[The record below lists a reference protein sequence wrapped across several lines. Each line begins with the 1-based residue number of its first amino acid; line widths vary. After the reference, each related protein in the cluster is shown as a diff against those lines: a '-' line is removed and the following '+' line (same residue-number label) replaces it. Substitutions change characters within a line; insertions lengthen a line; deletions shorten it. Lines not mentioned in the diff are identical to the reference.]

1 MCKWFFKLTW
11 CLQRGFCW
19 AHSMRNIWEN
29 YIWQSKIRPPVLGIW
44 NPFMSHL
51 CIVFFGMGDKTRS
64 FEIFEYPY
72 EFRKNCR
79 KKLWQKQKTLFK
91 KDSYRCHGPQ
101 KKSWLRCLFSGW
113 DFWRLDGLEE
123 LWIFRTPKLTSSW
136 PGFFFIGTKSSQN
149 VGPYLRSR
157 FVHIFGTCINTN
169 LNFNGIMIY
178 SNIYAAF
185 SRGITLISL
194 CAIMLIF

>member
-1 MCKWFFKLTW
+1 MYDTKTKEQNTTTETLKFKQRRCANGFSNWPGVCSEVFVGLT
-11 CLQRGFCW
+11 Q
-19 AHSMRNIWEN
+19 WETFG
-29 YIWQSKIRPPVLGIW
+29 KITSDNQKSDPQFLVYEILSCHT
-44 NPFMSHL
+44 FAL
-51 CIVFFGMGDKTRS
+51 FFFGMGDKTRS
-64 FEIFEYPY
+64 FAYPC

-136 PGFFFIGTKSSQN
+136 LGFF
-149 VGPYLRSR
+149 L
-157 FVHIFGTCINTN
+157 
-169 LNFNGIMIY
+169 
-178 SNIYAAF
+178 
-185 SRGITLISL
+185 
-194 CAIMLIF
+194 